1 MKADVQSLVESNNI
15 FAFELYSK
23 LSANDGNLCISPFSV
38 STALAMTFA
47 GARGITEMQIKNV
60 MHISLPQIEFHKF
73 LSQLLEKINAL
84 GQDKKVDLLLAN
96 SIYPHNKYTFLESF
110 VTCLRKNYELNIKPL
125 DYNKPEAARK
135 FINQWVNEKT
145 QEHISEL
152 IPVDALD
159 NLTRLVL
166 VNAIYFKGLWKKQ
179 FDKRMTTESPFWVL
193 NDFAVKAPMMR
204 QKSQFGYMEDELV
217 QVLELP
223 YQGDHLSQIII
234 LPKERMSVVEND
246 LTINTLSK
254 WISEL
259 RLETVDARLPSF
271 KIKSDFKLNDTL
283 ISMGM
288 PDAFDMDKADFSG
301 MNGMKYPDGLYIKH
315 TFHQA
320 NIEVNEEGATAT
332 AATAVVMALRGMPQ
346 EYQFHA
352 DHPFIFLLRENTNG
366 SILFIGRVQNPLE

>member
-1 MKADVQSLVESNNI
+1 MKTDVQFLVESNNT
-15 FAFELYSK
+15 FALELYSK
-23 LSANDGNLCISPFSV
+23 ISATEGNLCISPFSV

-60 MHISLPQIEFHKF
+60 MHISLPQTEFHKV
-73 LSQLLEKINAL
+73 LSQLLEKINSL
-84 GQDKKVDLLLAN
+84 GQEKKAGLLLAN

-110 VTCLRKNYELNIKPL
+110 VTCLRENYEFNITPL
-125 DYNKPEAARK
+125 DYHKPEAARN

-152 IPVDALD
+152 IPMDALD
-159 NLTRLVL
+159 DLTRLVM

-193 NDFAVKAPMMR
+193 NDFAVKVSMMR
-204 QKSQFGYMEDELV
+204 QKSQFGYMENELV

-234 LPKERMSVVEND
+234 LPKVRMSVVEND
-246 LTINTLSK
+246 LAITPLSK

-259 RLETVDARLPSF
+259 RLETIDVRLPAF
-271 KIKSDFKLNDTL
+271 KIKGDFKLKDTL

-288 PDAFDMDKADFSG
+288 PDAFDMDRADFSG
-301 MNGMKYPDGLYIKH
+301 MDGIKYPDGLYIKH

-320 NIEVNEEGATAT
+320 DIEVNEEGATAT
-332 AATAVVMALRGMPQ
+332 AATAVVMAERGLPR
-346 EYQFHA
+346 ELEFNANHT
-352 DHPFIFLLRENTNG
+352 FIFILRENTTG